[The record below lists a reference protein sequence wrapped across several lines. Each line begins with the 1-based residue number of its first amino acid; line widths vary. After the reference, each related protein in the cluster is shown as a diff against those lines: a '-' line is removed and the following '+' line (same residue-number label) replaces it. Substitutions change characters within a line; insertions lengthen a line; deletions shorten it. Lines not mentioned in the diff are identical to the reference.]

1 MKAAIIAL
9 GSELLGTTKL
19 DKNSLR
25 ITAEL
30 ERFGVELIGKSTVG
44 DDENTI
50 GDILKYWTTH
60 TDMIVMT
67 GGLGPTTD
75 DVTRDAVADA
85 LGRALSP
92 DPKLEEQLR
101 RRFASMGR
109 QMAEVNRKQAM
120 IIKGGTTLENAR
132 GTAPGIRIEHKGTTI
147 FLFPGVPR
155 EVDHMIERHLR
166 PWLQEQTSTC
176 GKQETIKRAVLKVA
190 CLPES
195 EVEQRILPA
204 YEQFG
209 REWITILGSPGE
221 VTLHLKAYGEE
232 EDCQQKLQAMQ
243 ERLRELIGDAVFTDQ
258 ADWSLEHVVGKL
270 LTNQQK
276 TLATAESCTGGLLA
290 ERLTRI
296 PGSSAYFL
304 GGLVTYSYGS
314 KTDLLGIPKATIEKQ
329 GAVSEAVANAMAE
342 SVRSLYGSDYGIG
355 ITGIAGPSGGT
366 ETKPLGTVH
375 ITLIG
380 PEDENIEH
388 QHKHFPG
395 DRDRVRL
402 QSTQWALNMLRQ
414 RLRVVQQAQGI

>member
-30 ERFGVELIGKSTVG
+30 ERFGVELIGKSTIG
-44 DDENTI
+44 DNEKTI
-50 GDILKYWTTH
+50 GDTLKHWITH
-60 TDMIVMT
+60 TDVIVLT

-75 DVTRDAVADA
+75 DVTRSAVADA
-85 LGRALSP
+85 LGKTLSP

-120 IIKGGTTLENAR
+120 MIEGGTALENAR
-132 GTAPGIRIEHKGTTI
+132 GTAPGIRIEHEGTTI
-147 FLFPGVPR
+147 FLFPGVPK
-155 EVDHMIERHLR
+155 EADHMIERHLR
-166 PWLQEQTSTC
+166 PWLQEQTSA
-176 GKQETIKRAVLKVA
+176 GGNQETIERAALKIA

-204 YEQFG
+204 YEEFG

-221 VTLHLKAYGEE
+221 VTLHLKAHGK
-232 EDCQQKLQAMQ
+232 EDHCQKKLQAMQ
-243 ERLRELIGDAVFTDQ
+243 DRLRELIGDAVFTDQ
-258 ADWSLEHVVGKL
+258 TDWNLEQVVGQL
-270 LTNQQK
+270 LTRQQK

-290 ERLTRI
+290 ERLTRM

-304 GGLVTYSYGS
+304 GGLVTYSDNS
-314 KTDLLGIPKATIEKQ
+314 KTDFLGIPKDTIQEH
-329 GAVSEAVANAMAE
+329 GAVSEAIARAMAKN
-342 SVRSLYGSDYGIG
+342 VRVKYRSDYGIG
-355 ITGIAGPSGGT
+355 ITGVAGPSGGT
-366 ETKPLGTVH
+366 EAKPVGTIH
-375 ITLIG
+375 IALAG
-380 PEDENIEH
+380 PAEKDIEH
-388 QHKHFPG
+388 QHKRFPG

-402 QSTQWALNMLRQ
+402 QSTQWALEMLRKK
-414 RLRVVQQAQGI
+414 LRDDT

>member
-19 DKNSLR
+19 DKNSLH

-30 ERFGVELIGKSTVG
+30 ERFGVELIGKSTIG
-44 DDENTI
+44 DDEKTI
-50 GDILKYWTTH
+50 GDTLSHWITF
-60 TDMIVMT
+60 TDMIVIT

-75 DVTRDAVADA
+75 DVTRNAVADA
-85 LGRALSP
+85 LGKTLSP
-92 DPKLEEQLR
+92 DPTLEEQLR

-120 IIKGGTTLENAR
+120 MIEGGTTLNNSH
-132 GTAPGIRIEHKGTTI
+132 GTAPGIRIEHEGTTI

-155 EVDHMIERHLR
+155 EADHMIERHLR
-166 PWLQEQTSTC
+166 PWLQEHTSAD
-176 GKQETIKRAVLKVA
+176 GNQETIERAVLKIA

-221 VTLHLKAYGEE
+221 VTLHLKAHGKKN
-232 EDCQQKLQAMQ
+232 DCHQRLHAMQ

-258 ADWSLEHVVGKL
+258 TDWSLEQVVGQL
-270 LTNQQK
+270 LASQKK

-304 GGLVTYSYGS
+304 GGLVIYSDGS
-314 KTDLLGIPKATIEKQ
+314 KTDLLGIPPETIQEY
-329 GAVSEAVANAMAE
+329 GAVSEAVARAMAE
-342 SVRSLYGSDYGIG
+342 KVRSIYGSDYGMG
-355 ITGIAGPSGGT
+355 ITGVAGPSGGS

-375 ITLIG
+375 ITLAG
-380 PEDENIEH
+380 PQEKDIEH
-388 QHKHFPG
+388 QHKRFPG
-395 DRDRVRL
+395 NRDRIRL
-402 QSTQWALNMLRQ
+402 QSTQWALEMLRKK
-414 RLRVVQQAQGI
+414 LSRV

>member
-30 ERFGVELIGKSTVG
+30 ERFGVKLVEKSIIG
-44 DDENTI
+44 DDEKPI
-50 GDILKYWTTH
+50 GDTLKHWITH
-60 TDMIVMT
+60 TDVIVLT

-75 DVTRDAVADA
+75 DVTRSAVASA
-85 LGRALSP
+85 LEKTLSL

-101 RRFASMGR
+101 RRFANMGR

-120 IIKGGTTLENAR
+120 MIAGGTTLENSR
-132 GTAPGIRIEHKGTTI
+132 GTAPGIRIKHEGTTI

-155 EVDHMIERHLR
+155 EVDYMIEKHLR
-166 PWLQEQTSTC
+166 PWLQEHATMR
-176 GKQETIKRAVLKVA
+176 ETIERAVLKIA

-209 REWITILGSPGE
+209 REWITILGAPGE
-221 VTLHLKAYGEE
+221 VTLHLKAHGEE

-243 ERLRELIGDAVFTDQ
+243 ERLRELIGAAVFTDQ
-258 ADWSLEHVVGKL
+258 ADWSLEQVVGEL
-270 LTNQQK
+270 LANQK
-276 TLATAESCTGGLLA
+276 NTLATAESCTGGLLA

-304 GGLVTYSYGS
+304 GGLVTYSDGS
-314 KTDLLGIPKATIEKQ
+314 KTNLLGIPQETIQEH
-329 GAVSEAVANAMAE
+329 GAVSEAIARNMAE
-342 SVRSLYGSDYGIG
+342 RVRSIYGSDYGIG
-355 ITGIAGPSGGT
+355 ITGVAGPSGGS
-366 ETKPLGTVH
+366 ETKPVGTVH
-375 ITLIG
+375 IALAG
-380 PEDENIEH
+380 PVEKDSEH
-388 QHKHFPG
+388 QHKRFPG

-402 QSTQWALNMLRQ
+402 QSTQWRSEEHTSELQ
-414 RLRVVQQAQGI
+414 SH